1 MVLNVVLTLLG
12 LTNIVIVIYNV
23 LNYTFLINNYIIN
36 DKISFGKKDNCLS
49 GLIMISNYLQFF
61 AIIIDFIMSY
71 FFIFKT
77 NSYNNNTKKKCYPLN
92 PIVNMI
98 ILINKLIY
106 KDNIYIFQTKFKYI
120 LRLIINCSFLT
131 GSILNLY
138 SAYPLNCDIEL
149 RIFLLIVSILQ
160 LFQSIFNI

>member
-98 ILINKLIY
+98 ILINKLI
-106 KDNIYIFQTKFKYI
+106 
-120 LRLIINCSFLT
+120 
-131 GSILNLY
+131 
-138 SAYPLNCDIEL
+138 
-149 RIFLLIVSILQ
+149 
-160 LFQSIFNI
+160 